1 MMPIR
6 FYNVWRTKTPE
17 DRRRLLASMREKTAM
32 FADKPGFVSLIVS
45 ESSEDGRV
53 VAEGLWATKGDFAD
67 AVANNP
73 EAESGRREI
82 EAFGVPEP
90 GLFVEAFRV
99 EPSIGSDCATLDR
112 PRVEARR
119 RWAALGFQTRVAE
132 LAGVHLHV
140 AEAGQGDLVIL
151 LHGYPQSG
159 EVWRHI
165 APTLAKNHT
174 VAISDLRGMGL
185 SGIPESGYDLS
196 TVAADIHQLVE
207 RMGHRQFKVVG
218 HDWGGAVGAFLA
230 LQHRLEVTKLVF
242 IESAVAGLGFESLW
256 NFATPNPVM
265 SFIPFLLMGG
275 ADQDSDITRSLL
287 RGREEM
293 FLHHL
298 WQTFTGD
305 KEAAPFQS
313 WEPYVGAMAR
323 IGVARAG
330 ASYYRSAYT
339 TAEQARALA
348 SHKLEIP
355 LLAIAGQNGIGRHHR
370 PLVEA
375 FAQKLHGD
383 IVLDGAGHFV
393 PEERPHEALAAITPY
408 LT

>member
-1 MMPIR
+1 
-6 FYNVWRTKTPE
+6 
-17 DRRRLLASMREKTAM
+17 M
-32 FADKPGFVSLIVS
+32 FGDKPGFVSLIVS
-45 ESSEDGRV
+45 ESPEDGRV
-53 VAEGLWATKGDFAD
+53 VAEGVWATKEAFAD

-73 EAESGRREI
+73 EAESARREM
-82 EAFGVPEP
+82 EVFGVPEP

-99 EPSIGSDCATLDR
+99 EPSIGSDSAILDR
-112 PRVEARR
+112 LRVEARS
-119 RWAALGFQTRVAE
+119 RWTALGFQTRVAE
-132 LAGVHLHV
+132 LAGVQLHV
-140 AEAGQGDLVIL
+140 AEAGRGDLVIL

-165 APTLAKNHT
+165 APALAKNHT
-174 VAISDLRGMGL
+174 VVIPDLRGMGL
-185 SGIPESGYDLS
+185 SGSPESGYDLS
-196 TVAADIHQLVE
+196 TVAADIHQLVQQT
-207 RMGHRQFKVVG
+207 GHRQFKIVG

-275 ADQDSDITRSLL
+275 ANPDSDITGNLL

-293 FLHHL
+293 FLRHL
-298 WQTFTGD
+298 WQTFTAD
-305 KEAAPFQS
+305 KAAAPFQT
-313 WEPYVGAMAR
+313 WEPYVAAMAR
-323 IGVARAG
+323 SAVARAS

-348 SHKLEIP
+348 SDKLEIP
-355 LLAIAGQNGIGRHHR
+355 LLAIAGQNGIGRYHR
-370 PLVEA
+370 QLVEA

-383 IVLDGAGHFV
+383 VVLDGAGHFV